1 MNGKDE
7 RLDKSHAQ
15 RGLEL
20 TSNQA
25 EENASDAQKECR
37 IGSCEEFEGQAST
50 KNY

>member
-7 RLDKSHAQ
+7 GLDKSHAQ

-37 IGSCEEFEGQAST
+37 IGSYEEFEGQASI